1 MASIND
7 LAAAATI
14 ASSAVAMQSSPTQ
27 KSSQPAGSSN
37 SNTQSSPPHPP
48 QAEPLTP
55 STAAAAQPTT
65 PAAPGGQDAAPDTPP
80 SIVVAT
86 QTQTPARQQPQ
97 PPSQPSP
104 AAAPEAAPAPVAAEQ
119 QQPPQTSPQQAPS
132 AAAPPVL
139 AAPQISPQDAASAQI
154 PAPPPPAAAATEA
167 AGGAGG
173 DDGDATMRD
182 AADDDED
189 EDAGL
194 AEKQK
199 KERPKPVRGAFIV
212 FEGMDRAGKTTQAKL
227 LQQRCIEEERDVK
240 FMRFPD
246 RTTPIGQMIDAYLK
260 GQTEIEDHVIH
271 LLFSANRWEALKTIQ
286 TTLAAGTSI
295 ICDRYYHSGI
305 VYSAAKQNPTLPLS
319 WAKAPEVGLPRP
331 DLVLFLD
338 LEESVARER
347 GGWGGEVYEKG
358 EMQRRVRELF
368 WGLSMGDLSNTY
380 RHQRRESA
388 SASAAAATAA
398 AAAAAAAAVRV
409 NGGGGTAAADM
420 DTVVVGGGA
429 DATAATAKGPS
440 AMVHAPGGER
450 GDFRQEE
457 EDLQIV
463 DASLDIEELADK
475 VWGHV
480 LPRLEAVERG
490 EVGDMVRVV
499 R

>member
-37 SNTQSSPPHPP
+37 SNTQSSPPPPP

-80 SIVVAT
+80 SIV
-86 QTQTPARQQPQ
+86 
-97 PPSQPSP
+97 
-104 AAAPEAAPAPVAAEQ
+104 
-119 QQPPQTSPQQAPS
+119 QAPS

-194 AEKQK
+194 AEKQ

>member
-27 KSSQPAGSSN
+27 KSSQPAAGSSS
-37 SNTQSSPPHPP
+37 SNTQSSPPPP
-48 QAEPLTP
+48 LKAEPPSP
-55 STAAAAQPTT
+55 STAASAATTARPTT
-65 PAAPGGQDAAPDTPP
+65 PAAPDTPP

-86 QTQTPARQQPQ
+86 QTQTPAQPPQPQ

-104 AAAPEAAPAPVAAEQ
+104 AAAASSAAAAE
-119 QQPPQTSPQQAPS
+119 PPASPQQAPT
-132 AAAPPVL
+132 APVL
-139 AAPQISPQDAASAQI
+139 AAPQISPEDAASAQI
-154 PAPPPPAAAATEA
+154 PAPPPPPAPAV
-167 AGGAGG
+167 
-173 DDGDATMRD
+173 DS
-182 AADDDED
+182 DE
-189 EDAGL
+189 E
-194 AEKQK
+194 EKA
-199 KERPKPVRGAFIV
+199 RPKPVRGAFIV

-227 LQQRCIEEERDVK
+227 LQQRFFEEGRDVK

-286 TTLAAGTSI
+286 TTLAAGVSI
-295 ICDRYYHSGI
+295 VCDRYYHSGI

-319 WAKAPEVGLPRP
+319 WAKAPEAGLPRP

-338 LEESVARER
+338 LDEAVARER

-368 WGLSMGDLSNTY
+368 WGLSMGDLGSTGQGQW
-380 RHQRRESA
+380 RC
-388 SASAAAATAA
+388 
-398 AAAAAAAAVRV
+398 
-409 NGGGGTAAADM
+409 GGGYGYGGG
-420 DTVVVGGGA
+420 GGGA
-429 DATAATAKGPS
+429 DNSVGSGHAGATNKGPS
-440 AMVHAPGGER
+440 SASMMHAPEGER
-450 GDFRQEE
+450 GEFRQEE

-463 DASLDIEELADK
+463 DASLDIEELHYK
-475 VWGHV
+475 VWSFV
-480 LPRLEAVERG
+480 QPRLEAVERG
-490 EVGDMVRVV
+490 EVGDKVRVV